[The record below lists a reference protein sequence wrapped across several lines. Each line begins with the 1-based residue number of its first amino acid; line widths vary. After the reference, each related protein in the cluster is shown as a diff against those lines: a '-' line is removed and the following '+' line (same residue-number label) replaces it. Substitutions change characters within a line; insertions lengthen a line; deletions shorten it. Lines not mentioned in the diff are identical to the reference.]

1 MPSMDVIDKL
11 WDRWIKFPL
20 SQGNILS
27 IEDVRSRNLLR
38 YVELDLSSD
47 VRRGGDF

>member
-1 MPSMDVIDKL
+1 MPSMDMIDKL

-20 SQGNILS
+20 SQGNVPS
-27 IEDVRSRNLLR
+27 IEDVRFRNPLR